1 MKDDE
6 CSPPPALTRVNWSYN
21 IIFFSHPL
29 GWSPSIFSLFQVKR
43 QGKLFVYY
51 QPLFE
56 CVWSAGWLMFPLHN
70 QHKSVCGLWILSRTL
85 KSFSFVNIVS
95 SPMISISWLVA
106 VRGFGSPDLT
116 GPHLTLLL
124 CTIFAGI
131 ILMWQPVS
139 ATNLYPAKHLTLL
152 TLATNFE
159 LLYIMIFYWVFFFYI
174 HCLEQSD
181 QLLNFFFIAF
191 CCPLYLSCS
200 VPIIFSLLFSLSS
213 SFRSL
218 SSARSSSSTVW
229 SAVSSSNSLLSI
241 LGLSLYQL

>member
-1 MKDDE
+1 MNGCE
-6 CSPPPALTRVNWSYN
+6 ETAIFLCRMMNAPPALTRVNWSYD

-116 GPHLTLLL
+116 GPHWSP
-124 CTIFAGI
+124 I
-131 ILMWQPVS
+131 
-139 ATNLYPAKHLTLL
+139 
-152 TLATNFE
+152 
-159 LLYIMIFYWVFFFYI
+159 
-174 HCLEQSD
+174 
-181 QLLNFFFIAF
+181 
-191 CCPLYLSCS
+191 PLYNICWHHPN
-200 VPIIFSLLFSLSS
+200 V
-213 SFRSL
+213 
-218 SSARSSSSTVW
+218 A
-229 SAVSSSNSLLSI
+229 ASI
-241 LGLSLYQL
+241 SYKFW